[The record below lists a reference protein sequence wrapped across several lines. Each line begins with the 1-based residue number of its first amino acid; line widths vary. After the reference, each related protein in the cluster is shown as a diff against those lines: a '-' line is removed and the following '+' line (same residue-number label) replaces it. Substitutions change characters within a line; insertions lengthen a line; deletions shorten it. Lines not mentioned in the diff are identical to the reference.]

1 MESVGPTIVLAH
13 SQFYIT
19 LNTVIHVSFSFN
31 ILASGTCTITIFC
44 PVSPLAT
51 MYCLKE
57 SSLNVTEEA
66 GIVVFTATRTGAVEQ
81 PDCINVT
88 VVDITT
94 QGRAPL

>member
-1 MESVGPTIVLAH
+1 MLAH

-31 ILASGTCTITIFC
+31 ILASGTCTITFTIFC

-51 MYCLKE
+51 MYCLKQ

-66 GIVVFTATRTGAVEQ
+66 GIVEFTATRTGAVEQ

>member
-1 MESVGPTIVLAH
+1 MLVH

-31 ILASGTCTITIFC
+31 ILASGTCTKTFPISIFC

-57 SSLNVTEEA
+57 SSLTVSEEA
-66 GIVVFTATRTGAVEQ
+66 GVVMFTATRTGALGQ
-81 PDCINVT
+81 AACINVT
-88 VVDITT
+88 VMDITT
-94 QGRAPL
+94 QGRDSL